1 MVWLPALLI
10 HPKQQRMH
18 RLNHCSDNVGVA
30 EQRSRSGLFL
40 VALALLAAVGAA
52 PAQGRKQH
60 PPPQRRAKGGGG
72 GTTVI
77 SAAAGGGGG
86 VGGGGAAGGVAVQYG
101 PTPGGVL
108 SDDGEAVSPPNKGNQ
123 KDLAFAVRTKP
134 AGTRML
140 SACVCVR

>member
-86 VGGGGAAGGVAVQYG
+86 VGGGGAAGGVAVQ
-101 PTPGGVL
+101 